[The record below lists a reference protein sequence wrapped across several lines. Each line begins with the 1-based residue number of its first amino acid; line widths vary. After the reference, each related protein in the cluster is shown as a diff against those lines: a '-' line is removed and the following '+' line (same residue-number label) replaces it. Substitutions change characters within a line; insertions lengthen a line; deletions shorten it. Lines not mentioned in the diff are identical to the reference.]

1 MITTQRAADRGQ
13 ADHGWL
19 HAQHSFSFANFYDPQ
34 RMGFRALR
42 VLNEDRIAGGTG
54 FPLHPHRDM
63 EILTYVIQG
72 GLAHEDSM
80 GNGAVIEAGEFQ
92 LMSAGSG
99 LTHSEANA
107 SQTNEVHLLQI
118 WLRPAENG
126 IVPSYS
132 QRRFDD
138 RQNVLRK
145 VAGPSP
151 SSDSFQIQQDVE
163 IFTSLLDSEQTLQHA
178 LVGGRHAWVQ
188 LVRGVVL
195 VNGNRLQ
202 AGDSAAVSDEDA
214 ITIDAVEDAELL
226 MFDLA

>member
-1 MITTQRAADRGQ
+1 MITTRRRTDRGQ
-13 ADHGWL
+13 ADYGWL
-19 HAQHSFSFANFYDPQ
+19 QAQYSFSFANYYDPNH
-34 RMGFRALR
+34 MGFRSLR

-63 EILTYVIQG
+63 EILTYVIEG

-118 WLRPAENG
+118 WLQPRESG
-126 IVPSYS
+126 VSPSYS

-138 RQNVLRK
+138 RQNMLRK
-145 VAGPSP
+145 ITSPTAGP
-151 SSDSFQIQQDVE
+151 DTFHIQQDVE
-163 IFTSLLDSEQTLQHA
+163 IFTSLLDAGVELEHM
-178 LVGGRHAWVQ
+178 LKPGRHAWVQ
-188 LVRGVVL
+188 LISGTLEVDGVRL
-195 VNGNRLQ
+195 E
-202 AGDSAAVSDEDA
+202 AGDSAAISEESKVCIRA
-214 ITIDAVEDAELL
+214 IEDAEFLL
-226 MFDLA
+226 FDLA